1 MPWKPESIPIVS
13 PVAVL
18 KANENGRTQP
28 LEMRCETVHSSE
40 DYIVKLWNG
49 IESTS
54 HSLAREIY
62 GSLLAE
68 YFELSTPPIALVDIP
83 PDFAESIL
91 NPKHRERVKASPGL
105 NFGSQYLPGS
115 IIFKPTVTSSQVSLA
130 ARVFCFDML
139 ICNMDRRKDKANM
152 FNNFTL
158 FDHEQAFTYSRPYM
172 ILGGFSTI
180 SEFIIKETWPKD
192 HILYSGL
199 KGDSLLP
206 EVEEFVS
213 DLARLKDNILV
224 KIEEQ
229 IPAEWQKD
237 VNNIT
242 AQLANTRDNADLF
255 KRNLQELLA

>member
-1 MPWKPESIPIVS
+1 MPWKPASIPIVS
-13 PVAVL
+13 PIAVL

-28 LEMRCETVHSSE
+28 LEMRCETGHSSK

-49 IESTS
+49 IESNS
-54 HSLAREIY
+54 HSLAKEIY

-68 YFELSTPPIALVDIP
+68 YFELRTPPIALVDIP

-91 NPKHRERVKASPGL
+91 DPKHRERIKASPGL
-105 NFGSQYLPGS
+105 NFGSQYISGS
-115 IIFKPTVTSSQVSLA
+115 IIFKPPVTSFQVSLA

-139 ICNMDRRKDKANM
+139 ICNLDRCKPKINM
-152 FNNFTL
+152 FNNLTL
-158 FDHEQAFTYSRPYM
+158 IDHEQAFIYSRPYM

-180 SEFIIKETWPKD
+180 SSFIIKETWPKS
-192 HILYSGL
+192 HILYSDL

-206 EVEEFVS
+206 EIEKFVS
-213 DLARLKDNILV
+213 DLVRLKDNILV

-237 VNNIT
+237 VNKIT